1 MNGECA
7 VLVRGRRHPI
17 VPLHASLSGLLS
29 RLAIRE
35 EIQRSVVNVGPDDLA
50 HVSVLGLG
58 DQPDKYGLLIEFDNV
73 RLKCGGPLVNCF
85 TWNLSAAHVND
96 EQALKE
102 IVVKITSH
110 HRAVQADRELLG
122 NFDELR
128 MLCEKSAAKG
138 NSRDRIASAG

>member
-1 MNGECA
+1 M
-7 VLVRGRRHPI
+7 
-17 VPLHASLSGLLS
+17 
-29 RLAIRE
+29 
-35 EIQRSVVNVGPDDLA
+35 
-50 HVSVLGLG
+50 
-58 DQPDKYGLLIEFDNV
+58 IEFDDV

-102 IVVKITSH
+102 IVVRITSH

-128 MLCEKSAAKG
+128 MLCEKSAANE